1 MKSIRL
7 IFFSL
12 FVLLG
17 MMTGRAQGLPPIEEK
32 VVLTTATG
40 EIKGKLL
47 LPEEGKLCP
56 VVLLIAGS
64 GPTDM
69 DGNSSVGT
77 IKNNSL
83 KLLAEELAK
92 NGIASLRF
100 DKRGIASS
108 AAAGK
113 EEIKLRFDDYVNDV
127 EGWIDY
133 LAGDKRFVGITV
145 VGHSEGA
152 LIGMVAC
159 CRRPEV
165 KGVVSLAGAGRPAY
179 ELIEAQIAAQMLP
192 DAVQKEV
199 VAINEALKNGKE
211 VAQVPVY
218 LQTLFRASVQPYM
231 ISWYKYNPQAVI
243 ASLKI
248 PVLIIQGKNDIQ
260 VSIEDAE
267 LLKKSRPSSKLVLI
281 DKMNHVL
288 KDCDTKDQQQQMAV
302 YTNPSLPVN
311 AALVSSLCTF
321 IQELK

>member
-179 ELIEAQIAAQMLP
+179 ELIEAQIAA
-192 DAVQKEV
+192 
-199 VAINEALKNGKE
+199 
-211 VAQVPVY
+211 
-218 LQTLFRASVQPYM
+218 
-231 ISWYKYNPQAVI
+231 
-243 ASLKI
+243 
-248 PVLIIQGKNDIQ
+248 
-260 VSIEDAE
+260 
-267 LLKKSRPSSKLVLI
+267 
-281 DKMNHVL
+281 
-288 KDCDTKDQQQQMAV
+288 
-302 YTNPSLPVN
+302 
-311 AALVSSLCTF
+311 
-321 IQELK
+321 